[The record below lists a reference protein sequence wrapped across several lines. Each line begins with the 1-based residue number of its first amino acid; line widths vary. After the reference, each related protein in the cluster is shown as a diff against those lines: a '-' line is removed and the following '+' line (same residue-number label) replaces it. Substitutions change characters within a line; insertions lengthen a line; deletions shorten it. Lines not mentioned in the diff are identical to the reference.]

1 MCMTTKHIYFVRH
14 GETEGN
20 LGKFFQFPDTKL
32 SEAGH
37 RGAKA
42 LAQRLEHMQVD
53 ALYASTFTRAQQT
66 ASYVAEVKNMPVT
79 SLEYFH
85 EKLHAKSIRGVKHDA
100 PEAVAYK
107 KEYAEQFWTEGWNH
121 DGAENYFDVC
131 RRMTQ
136 GLSVLEQDSS
146 EHIVVVAHA
155 DFIRTVAAYLLSG
168 KSDDTQFVRT
178 IFNNLEKMSN
188 VGISEFLYT
197 DNQWSLLHWND
208 HAHFAE

>member
-1 MCMTTKHIYFVRH
+1 MATKHIYFVRH

-20 LGKFFQFPDTKL
+20 LGKFFQFSDTKL
-32 SEAGH
+32 SEAGY

-42 LAQRLEHMQVD
+42 LAQRFKHMQVD

-66 ASYVAEVKNMPVT
+66 ASYIAEIKNIPVT

-85 EKLHAKSIRGVKHDA
+85 EKLHAQSIRGVKHDA
-100 PEAVAYK
+100 PEAVVYK
-107 KEYAEQFWTEGWNH
+107 KEYTEKFWTEGWNH
-121 DGAENYFDVC
+121 DGAENYFDV
-131 RRMTQ
+131 RARLGQ
-136 GLSVLEQDSS
+136 GLSVLERDSS

-155 DFIRTVAAYLLSG
+155 DFIRTVTAYLLSG
-168 KSDDTQFVRT
+168 CSDDAGCVQT

-188 VGISEFLYT
+188 VAISEFLYT